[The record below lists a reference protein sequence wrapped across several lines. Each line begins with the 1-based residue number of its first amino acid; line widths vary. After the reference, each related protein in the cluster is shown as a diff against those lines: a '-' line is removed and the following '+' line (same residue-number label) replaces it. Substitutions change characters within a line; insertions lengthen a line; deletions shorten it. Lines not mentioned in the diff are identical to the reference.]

1 MGKCEEDTIND
12 IINNVPDAEEIKQI
26 IEHREEVQK
35 FNNDKMFRQ
44 GVSEISEELVKI
56 REALLKKDGL
66 VSTEKQD
73 LFREQL
79 QRTFNNDLI

>member
-1 MGKCEEDTIND
+1 MFREG
-12 IINNVPDAEEIKQI
+12 NVEIK
-26 IEHREEVQK
+26 
-35 FNNDKMFRQ
+35 
-44 GVSEISEELVKI
+44 EELVKI

-79 QRTFNNDLI
+79 QRTFNNDLISAMSEAP